1 MHNTQTNSQ
10 LLHNT
15 QTVSSCTTHKQTV
28 SSCTTHKQA
37 VSSCTTHKQIVS
49 SCTTHKQ
56 TASYCTTHKQAV
68 SSCTKHKQT
77 VSSCTTHKQTV
88 SKFISSY
95 TAQPLFQSRT
105 AYPDRVCDAGAA
117 RESALVVRDA
127 VVPRRRDDERE
138 LVVVGVCRHTL
149 LLQTLGYTGDQN
161 HSQVHGVEC
170 EQHSL
175 ISARRCLRGTH

>member
-1 MHNTQTNSQ
+1 MMLSRSAAVSECRFSF
-10 LLHNT
+10 
-15 QTVSSCTTHKQTV
+15 TVSSCISSYTTHKQTV
-28 SSCTTHKQA
+28 SSCTTHKQTA
-37 VSSCTTHKQIVS
+37 S

-56 TASYCTTHKQAV
+56 TV
-68 SSCTKHKQT
+68 SSCTAHKQT

-88 SKFISSY
+88 SSNTTHTQTIRSCVSSY
-95 TAQPLFQSRT
+95 TAQPLFESRA
-105 AYPDRVCDAGAA
+105 AYPDRVCDAGTA

-161 HSQVHGVEC
+161 HSQVHGV
-170 EQHSL
+170 
-175 ISARRCLRGTH
+175 